1 MSTTSES
8 NICNVLRETWRS
20 IITLVDY
27 LKSFLRKILSQIQA
41 LISRIKNTIIR
52 RLLSTIRS
60 LQEIIQNFLGLQ
72 TLDSNS
78 ARSSFCSI
86 LYACKPAV
94 ETISQFVSPELFS
107 KIFGKE
113 SIKTINLSD
122 YGISPLNFNSKFE
135 LFEYVACRLSLTGL
149 LDSVVSNFINQLMSF
164 LSQFDKYFDINWWL
178 ENTVWGRVLKRLINE
193 YESIFN
199 DRIKPFLD
207 KLIPYLNCTFALCDF
222 SVSTNNYLDDFQ
234 AKFKAERSQTAPD
247 VFEFKIVKEELY
259 SDLTDSMNSAQAE
272 MVTFK
277 EMLAG
282 PVEASKPLF
291 HNTAKGE
298 SVKSDAIVDKTSDDP
313 QKLPYNS
320 TESSVI
326 KNNLMN
332 RTSSLTPGIRDGSPI
347 PLRRTVVMYSP
358 NSKD

>member
-1 MSTTSES
+1 MGTTSES

-72 TLDSNS
+72 SLDN
-78 ARSSFCSI
+78 AKIRGDFCNL
-86 LYACKPAV
+86 LYVCKPAI

-113 SIKTINLSD
+113 SIKTIDLSK

-234 AKFKAERSQTAPD
+234 AKFKAERSQTAPN

-320 TESSVI
+320 TESSVV

-347 PLRRTVVMYSP
+347 PLRRTVVLYSP